1 VIRRKRNIIEM
12 AVATAIFGAC
22 AAGAMPASH
31 AAQAAGDNSAASAA
45 SPATDSKKKKKQ
57 VANQN
62 VLQEVVVNGFI
73 SSLQNS
79 IAIQKNS
86 DSIVEAVSAE
96 QIGKLPGSSIADS
109 LSRLPGVAVQTFNGR
124 PQDVSIHGLG
134 PDFSST
140 LLNGTLQP
148 STGNNRGVQFD
159 QYPSSW
165 FKTIEVHL
173 TPQADLLGQGL
184 AGTIDM
190 QTIRPLDEKGPKATV
205 NAYYSWLGSGAKLMP
220 GPGVSNQGHDVNG
233 IFTDQFFDHT
243 LGINLGVDLED
254 YPAHINHQGPWG
266 YATDANGNYVIGGSK
281 NYDISDSLKRN
292 GYIAT
297 FEFRPSSAYTSTL
310 DLTYS
315 NSNETQ
321 QAKGI
326 EFPLAYSSAT
336 LAAATPVNGF
346 DQSGQYT
353 GVYPVIRNDYQD
365 FKSYVYNALWRNHFK
380 LADSWTADVDAN
392 YSRAESEDTLL
403 ESYSGFGYDG
413 PASNGAVPPTTINFN
428 EGANGELYL
437 STPQDFAS
445 SSVVLTDP
453 QGWGGGPN
461 AGKLVQAGFV
471 NAPHTEDYLANLRLG
486 AEHFFENGPISSVE
500 FGLSRTSRQKN
511 YHISQNF
518 LVLPGAA
525 CGVLFSATCTPTETA
540 PIPAGASEGSADA
553 LGFMGLGPQVLY
565 NPLALIASGA
575 LQEVPTFMSS
585 LPIPPNWL
593 VKENDTDGYLQF
605 NIQTNL
611 GDAVGLRG
619 NFGVQVAHTS
629 QGAHGEAPVPNST
642 TGGPAVPVLI
652 PVSGGTSYTRVLPSF
667 NLVFSLPADN
677 DVRVGVARTMVRPR
691 MDQINAG
698 NIVSYN
704 TTNLTNTSLSN
715 AALSQSGG
723 NPELLP
729 YMATNYNFS
738 AEHYFQGP
746 ATGFTCNGSDKNST
760 LCTNGTGYVQFA
772 AYYLSLSD
780 YVNQNT
786 AFVKDFAPYVPDFP
800 IDPTKLGTTYGYFT
814 YPSNDGHGHLEGLQ
828 LATNI
833 PLGDFTHWLNGFG
846 IEASANRNIS
856 HVVYADDPTSIQQID
871 GQSEWTQN
879 YTAYWQYGG
888 FQARVSDQVRST
900 FLGRVFGISASRT
913 EADIRGYS
921 EIDAQVSYGFDSGR
935 LNGLTLIA
943 TGTNLG
949 HHGLEVIQNGDP
961 RQVLLRENYPSIYQ
975 VGFSYDFQ

>member
-1 VIRRKRNIIEM
+1 MITRRKRSILEM
-12 AVATAIFGAC
+12 AVATACFGA
-22 AAGAMPASH
+22 AAVAAAMPVTAL
-31 AAQAAGDNSAASAA
+31 AAPQNGNAQTSVQQ
-45 SPATDSKKKKKQ
+45 KKTKKE
-57 VANQN
+57 VANEK
-62 VLQEVVVNGFI
+62 LLPIVVVNGFI
-73 SSLQNS
+73 SSIANS

-86 DSIVEAVSAE
+86 NSIVEAVSAE

-140 LLNGTLQP
+140 LLDGTLQP

-159 QYPSSW
+159 QYPASW
-165 FKTIEVHL
+165 FNAIVVHL
-173 TPQADLLGQGL
+173 TPTADLLGQGL
-184 AGTIDM
+184 AGTVDM
-190 QTIRPLDEKGPKATV
+190 QTVRPLDEKGPKATI
-205 NAYYSWLGSGAKLMP
+205 NGYYTWLGSGAKLMP
-220 GPGVSNQGHDVNG
+220 GPGVSNQGHDING

-243 LGINLGVDLED
+243 FGVNLGIDLET

-266 YATDANGNYVIGGSK
+266 YPTDANNNYVIGGSK
-281 NYDISDSLKRN
+281 NYNISDLLKRN
-292 GYIAT
+292 GYLAT
-297 FEFRPSSAYTSTL
+297 FEYRPSSSYTSTL

-326 EFPLAYSSAT
+326 EFPLKWSSAT
-336 LAAATPVNGF
+336 LASATPVNGF

-353 GVYPVIRNDYQD
+353 GVYPVIRNDYQH

-380 LADSWTADVDAN
+380 LSHSWTADFNAT

-413 PASNGAVPPTTINFN
+413 PANSATVPPSTVNFYEAPTGELVLNSPQNFN
-428 EGANGELYL
+428 
-437 STPQDFAS
+437 SPS
-445 SSVVLTDP
+445 IVLTDP

-461 AGKLVQAGFV
+461 NGKLVQAGFI
-471 NAPHTEDYLANLRLG
+471 NAPHTEDYLANFKLAAQHYFAR
-486 AEHFFENGPISSVE
+486 GPISSMEIGVA
-500 FGLSRTSRQKN
+500 RTSRKKN

-518 LVLPGAA
+518 LSLPGAA
-525 CGVLFSATCTPTETA
+525 CGEIFSATCTPTETA
-540 PIPAGASEGSADA
+540 PIPASALEPATNA
-553 LGFMGLGPQVLY
+553 LGFMGIGPQVLY

-575 LQEVPTFMSS
+575 LVEVPTFMSS

-593 VKENDTDGYLQF
+593 VKENDTDGFVQF
-605 NIQTNL
+605 NIDTSL
-611 GDAVGLRG
+611 TSEIGLRG
-619 NFGVQVAHTS
+619 NFGVQIAHTS
-629 QGAHGEAPVPNST
+629 QGAYGEAPVPNSS
-642 TGGPAVPVLI
+642 TGGAGVPSLI
-652 PVSGGTSYTRVLPSF
+652 PVSGGTSYTRVLPSL
-667 NLVFSLPADN
+667 NLVFSLPYNN
-677 DVRVGVARTMVRPR
+677 DVRLGVARTMVRPR

-698 NIVSYN
+698 NVVSYN
-704 TTNLTNTSLSN
+704 TTNLTSTSISN
-715 AALSQSGG
+715 AALSEQGG
-723 NPELLP
+723 NPELKP

-738 AEHYFQGP
+738 AEHYFKGP
-746 ATGFTCNGSDKNST
+746 ASGYSCNGSDKNSP
-760 LCTNGTGYVQFA
+760 LCSNGTGYVQFA

-786 AFVKDFAPYVPDFP
+786 AFVKNFAPYVADFP
-800 IDPTKLGTTYGYFT
+800 INQALLGTTYGYFS

-846 IEASANRNIS
+846 ILASANRNIS

-871 GQSEWTQN
+871 GQSEWVQD
-879 YTAYWQYGG
+879 YTAYFQYSG
-888 FQARVSDQVRST
+888 FQARVSDEIRST

-921 EIDAQVSYGFDSGR
+921 EIDAQLSYGFDSGK

-943 TGTNLG
+943 TGSNLG
-949 HHGLEVIQNGDP
+949 HHGTKVIQNGDP
-961 RQVLLRENYPSIYQ
+961 RQVLLWEQYPSTYQ

>member
-1 VIRRKRNIIEM
+1 MIRRKRNILEM

-22 AAGAMPASH
+22 AAGAMPAAH
-31 AAQAAGDNSAASAA
+31 AQATGDNGTPGTSQTADQT
-45 SPATDSKKKKKQ
+45 PKKKQKQ
-57 VANQN
+57 VANEN
-62 VLQEVVVNGFI
+62 LLQPVIINGFV

-79 IAIQKNS
+79 IAIQKNA

-96 QIGKLPGSSIADS
+96 QIGKLPGVSIADS

-165 FKTIEVHL
+165 FKTLKVYL

-190 QTIRPLDEKGPKATV
+190 QTLEPLDENGPKATV
-205 NAYYSWLGSGAKLMP
+205 NGFYTWLGSGAKLMP
-220 GPGVSNQGHDVNG
+220 GPGVSNQGHDING

-243 LGINLGVDLED
+243 LGVNLGIDLED

-266 YATDANGNYVIGGSK
+266 YATKNGNYLIGGSK
-281 NYDISDSLKRN
+281 NYDISDVLKRN

-297 FEFRPSSAYTSTL
+297 FEYRPSSAYTSTL
-310 DLTYS
+310 NLTYS

-336 LAAATPVNGF
+336 LASATPVNGF
-346 DQSGQYT
+346 DQSGQFT

-380 LADSWTADVDAN
+380 LADSWTADLDATL
-392 YSRAESEDTLL
+392 SRAESDDTLL

-413 PASNGAVPPTTINFN
+413 PASNGAVPPTTINFY
-428 EGANGELYL
+428 EAASGELIL
-437 STPQDFAS
+437 NSPQDFAS
-445 SSVVLTDP
+445 PSVVLTDP

-461 AGKLVQAGFV
+461 DGKLVQAGFI
-471 NAPHTEDYLANLRLG
+471 NAPHTEDWLANFRL
-486 AEHFFENGPISSVE
+486 AVAHYFENGPISSVE
-500 FGLSRTSRQKN
+500 FGLSRTSRKKN
-511 YHISQNF
+511 YHISQDF
-518 LVLPGAA
+518 LSLPGAP
-525 CGVLFSATCTPTETA
+525 CGEIFSATCTPTETA
-540 PIPAGASEGSADA
+540 PIPAGAQTVDA
-553 LGFMGLGPQVLY
+553 LGFMGLGPERVY
-565 NPLALIASGA
+565 NPLALIAGGA
-575 LQEVPTFMSS
+575 LVEVPTFMSS

-593 VKENDTDGYLQF
+593 VKENDTDGYVQF
-605 NIQTNL
+605 NIQTSL
-611 GDAVGLRG
+611 SDTVGLRG

-629 QGAHGEAPVPNST
+629 QGAHGETPMPNSS
-642 TGGPAVPVLI
+642 TGGASVPTLL

-667 NLVFSLPADN
+667 NLVFSLPANN

-698 NIVSYN
+698 NVVGYN
-704 TTNLTNTSLSN
+704 NTNLTNTSLSQ
-715 AALSQSGG
+715 AAFSESGG
-723 NPELLP
+723 NPELKP

-738 AEHYFQGP
+738 AEHYFNGP
-746 ATGFTCNGSDKNST
+746 ATGLTCNGSDKNST
-760 LCTNGTGYVQFA
+760 LCNNGTGYVQFA

-786 AFVKDFAPYVPDFP
+786 AFEKNFAPYVPDFP
-800 IDPTKLGTTYGYFT
+800 INPALLGTTYGYFT

-833 PLGDFTHWLNGFG
+833 PLGDLTHWLNGFG

-871 GQSEWTQN
+871 GQSEWVEN
-879 YTAYWQYGG
+879 YTAYFQYGG
-888 FQARVSDQVRST
+888 FQARVSDQTRST

-921 EIDAQVSYGFDSGR
+921 EIDAQVSYGFYSGM

-949 HHGLEVIQNGDP
+949 HHGLRVVQNGDP
-961 RQVLLRENYPSIYQ
+961 RQVTLWEAYPSSYQ